1 MRGRLNSLQ
10 RRVILLHLLAI
21 MIAAAAV
28 PLTNYLVINRS
39 TDLFEARTLRDHAA
53 AIASH
58 LRQDPDGGWQLDL
71 PPDMKTL
78 YSHGLDGLSYQ
89 VVDGNRLIF
98 GSLQGDAAVIPL
110 MQGNLARISRNGATV
125 YGVAVLQAGVW
136 VRVAQNVQHPD
147 VIFDDIVSDYLG
159 RIGWFTIA
167 ILAVLLG
174 IDIVIIRNAMRPVLR
189 ASSIASAIAPGRP
202 DLRLPTA
209 NMPREVLPLI
219 TAVNEALG
227 RLEKGITLQREF
239 TADAAHELRTPLAVL
254 RARIDTFPDQKL
266 VAELRADLDVMGAV
280 VTQLLDI
287 AELENAS
294 IDPSA
299 VVDLHAIGVDVVG
312 MMAALAIC
320 RGRELALIGDG
331 PVWVRGNAGMIFRA
345 VRNIVENAIR
355 HTDPGTTVDV
365 EIGRTFVR
373 VLDRGPGVPREH
385 RADIFRRFWRTGRHL
400 EGTGLGL
407 AIVTRIAEIHGATV
421 SVTDRPGGGAVF
433 VIDFPVSNQES

>member
-1 MRGRLNSLQ
+1 MKGRLNSLQ
-10 RRVILLHLLAI
+10 RRVILLHLLVI
-21 MIAAAAV
+21 LIAATAV

-58 LRQDPDGGWQLDL
+58 LQRGPDGGWRLDL
-71 PPDMKTL
+71 PPDMQTL

-89 VVDGNRLIF
+89 VLDGNQLIF
-98 GSLQGDAAVIPL
+98 GSLQGDAAGVPL
-110 MQGNLARISRNGATV
+110 MQGSLARISRHGAVV

-136 VRVAQNVQHPD
+136 IRVAQNVQHPD

-167 ILAVLLG
+167 ILAVLLAF
-174 IDIVIIRNAMRPVLR
+174 DIVIIRNAMKPVLR
-189 ASSIASAIAPGRP
+189 ASGIAQAIDPGRP

-254 RARIDTFPDQKL
+254 RARVDTFADQKL
-266 VAELRADLDVMGAV
+266 VGELRADLDVMGAV

-287 AELENAS
+287 AELEKAS
-294 IDPSA
+294 FDPASR
-299 VVDLHAIGVDVVG
+299 VDLHAICTDVVA
-312 MMAALAIC
+312 MMAGLAI
-320 RGRELALIGDG
+320 RQDRELALIGDG
-331 PVWVRGNAGMIFRA
+331 PAWVRGNAGMIFRA
-345 VRNIVENAIR
+345 VRNMVENAIR
-355 HTDPGTTVDV
+355 HTAPGTTVEV
-365 EIGRTFVR
+365 EVSHTIVR
-373 VLDRGPGVPREH
+373 VLDHGPGVPTEH
-385 RADIFRRFWRTGRHL
+385 RSDIFRRFWRTGRHL

-407 AIVTRIAEIHGATV
+407 AIVARIAEIHGAAIGV
-421 SVTDRPGGGAVF
+421 SDRPGGGAIF
-433 VIDFPVSNQES
+433 SLSFR